1 MAGAAQIKILKMEGQ
16 YISFYKND
24 VTLEIW
30 VDEELRPD
38 KNLFGSI
45 TVSSGQIGAEE
56 AYWDNLSYFL
66 NLSKKEFKKECK
78 EELVKLGFSWK
89 EVYIDMVYLLDK
101 AKKLGL
107 L

>member
-1 MAGAAQIKILKMEGQ
+1 VAGAAQIKILKMEGQ

-45 TVSSGQIGAEE
+45 TVSSGQIGA
-56 AYWDNLSYFL
+56 
-66 NLSKKEFKKECK
+66 
-78 EELVKLGFSWK
+78 
-89 EVYIDMVYLLDK
+89 
-101 AKKLGL
+101 
-107 L
+107 